1 MTAIWN
7 TIDMSGVNE
16 VNFIQAMLDAE
27 YLEGGPKLAMGFSGG
42 AAMSSLMC
50 CKNTTDVIVAH
61 VEPHSIQVAVMLFRG
76 KIVD

>member
-1 MTAIWN
+1 M
-7 TIDMSGVNE
+7 
-16 VNFIQAMLDAE
+16 NFIQAMLGVE
-27 YLEGGPKLAMGFSGG
+27 YLEGPKLAMGFSGG